1 MGCLFGGGAGID
13 EIPGDAAIDEEY
25 ALTRQAFA
33 IEGRA
38 LLQRMVNVVGDGDVL
53 SKELLAQ
60 AFVQAGAFV
69 LQGSGGEIVKK
80 KADEIEHGGGFE
92 NYRVASGRK
101 LARVDGDMRFFTG
114 ARGEFLW
121 IEGADVRG
129 VGFGPA
135 RGRAFLHG
143 NGKLGVGFAI
153 GGKETA
159 RIA

>member
-1 MGCLFGGGAGID
+1 MPGGGGEEQACGGGDNLLSRGISADEGEVGGGYAVFVWERKAVTRGLFVRGFGGGAGID
-13 EIPGDAAIDEEY
+13 EMPGDAAIDEEY

-80 KADEIEHGGGFE
+80 KADEIENGGRFE
-92 NYRVASGRK
+92 NLRVT
-101 LARVDGDMRFFTG
+101 F
-114 ARGEFLW
+114 GE
-121 IEGADVRG
+121 EVA
-129 VGFGPA
+129 
-135 RGRAFLHG
+135 
-143 NGKLGVGFAI
+143 
-153 GGKETA
+153 TA
-159 RIA
+159 